1 MRQGKYFVKN
11 EYSFFFSQTLRPL
24 VHKIAVKQTN
34 VIKHYTLQSL
44 KTKDM
49 LNVTILSEALFLGVQ
64 DA

>member
-1 MRQGKYFVKN
+1 M
-11 EYSFFFSQTLRPL
+11 SFFFSQTLRPL